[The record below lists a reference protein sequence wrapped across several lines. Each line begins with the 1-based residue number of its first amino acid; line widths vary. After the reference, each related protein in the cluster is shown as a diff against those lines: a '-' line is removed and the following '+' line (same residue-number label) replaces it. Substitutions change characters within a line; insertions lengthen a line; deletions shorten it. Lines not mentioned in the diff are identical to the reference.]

1 MSDIIDSMDM
11 LSPKDVAEA
20 YREAH
25 ENIRKAICG
34 LLELDQETACFVL
47 SGADL
52 DGDAGVVKSGFF
64 MYAAPVVLVD
74 PMIQSILESLSGYIG
89 REDIEKVVR
98 GWVESDSDDIGIE
111 AEMKCE
117 QEDLEPFM

>member
-11 LSPKDVAEA
+11 LSPRDVAEA
-20 YREAH
+20 YREAN

-34 LLELDQETACFVL
+34 LLGLEQETACFVL
-47 SGADL
+47 SAADL
-52 DGDAGVVKSGFF
+52 DDDVGVVKSGFF

-74 PMIQSILESLSGYIG
+74 PMIKSILESISGYIG

-98 GWVESDSDDIGIE
+98 DWMESDSDDIGIE